1 MSERV
6 TVLPSAARHIA
17 QNDSAKESQHFINSS
32 HVKKHEEW
40 TVEVW
45 SKINLHK
52 KIPEDHSGGKE
63 NTVTL
68 YKILVRQDWVE
79 QEKMREKD
87 NSVICFTDV

>member
-1 MSERV
+1 MSERA

-17 QNDSAKESQHFINSS
+17 RNDSTKESQHFINSS
-32 HVKKHEEW
+32 HVKAWGMEG
-40 TVEVW
+40 EVW

-63 NTVTL
+63 NIVTL

-79 QEKMREKD
+79 QEKMWEKA
-87 NSVICFTDV
+87 NSVVCFTDI